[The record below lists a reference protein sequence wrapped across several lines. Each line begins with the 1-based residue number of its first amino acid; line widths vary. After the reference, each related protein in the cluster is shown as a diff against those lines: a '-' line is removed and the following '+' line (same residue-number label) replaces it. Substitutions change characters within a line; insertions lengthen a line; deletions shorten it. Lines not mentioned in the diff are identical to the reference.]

1 MSIAPDTA
9 PVAADLT
16 DDAVA
21 YATAG
26 YAVFPLKPGEK
37 APATANGFYSASSDP
52 DTVRK
57 MWAAAPAGAGIGLVP
72 MLSGGLLVVDADT
85 QDGAD
90 MMRAWFGEPTVLTAG
105 HAAGK
110 HQGGGHWWLWLDEGV
125 TLPEGTTIASAK
137 SHGLD
142 LIGAGSG
149 GAYVVAPPTTL
160 RQYDGRA
167 YQTVGDSHDV
177 PSGHPFLTW
186 LADVVEQQQREQEE
200 KRAAAAAR
208 RAAHAVT
215 GYPNLNEWQNDQLWS
230 DLLAEDGW
238 TDTGDTDRCGCPL
251 WTHPWEAS
259 TPRSAT
265 AHEPGCEA
273 SRSGESGVLHAWST
287 TVADR
292 FDGQHSITKYRYMTI
307 ARYDGDYAACREAE
321 GIPNED
327 SFSTG
332 GEAFDPADIEVMAS
346 ASRWPFGLSG
356 GNTFGGGL
364 SEEQVMAE
372 AAWSEAWVKGEF
384 DALVAP
390 LVQAPTEP
398 GWIYTAADAAKSGYH
413 TPVVRKDDGTV
424 DKFDPWDR
432 EAFPLGHPAAPDLY
446 RAIFDFNDF
455 TRAVLRNARAN
466 NPHPTGPMPLLIT
479 ELIRGGMRWP
489 TEIGAGPGTPLSIS
503 SLRIGGSGKG
513 KSLAMKRTKWTV
525 LPGLDSVAEK
535 VTGVP
540 HNGVFG
546 VSDNIPW
553 DSHRSVGSGEK
564 MPDLLTD
571 TFEEPKENGK
581 GTRTWKEQKKHPVAW
596 VEEGEF
602 RATLKRGGR
611 DTSTIFDAY
620 NALWAGENPLA
631 DTRTHGWTE
640 LYDFFMFL
648 TGGMQPQVW
657 LALMGETTGFL
668 QRTLLTGVS
677 DPWRLTPDG
686 LAGQPPAGWTPPLL
700 PTPGENGHPSEFV
713 LCPAIHAAVER
724 NAELA
729 AVEHTEA
736 DDAWES
742 HLIQVRLRVA
752 CLAALRFG
760 TMVVSED
767 IWNWTGYVIEHHRRV
782 RAWLLAMADAAE
794 AEEDKKVGTRRAAV
808 FTAEKAARHER
819 VEEAIDK
826 ILGHLAQE
834 GGESTRNRAKR
845 AVGRKADAYV
855 DAEAALVKMGKVE
868 LLPVKGLAVPLR
880 LVM

>member
-186 LADVVEQQQREQEE
+186 LADVVQQQQREQEE

-208 RAAHAVT
+208 RASHAVS
-215 GYPNLNEWQNDQLWS
+215 GYPNLAEWSQDVLWS
-230 DLLAEDGW
+230 DLLGDDGW
-238 TDTGDTDRCGCPL
+238 TNTGDADRCGCPL
-251 WTHPWEAS
+251 WTHPWGAS

-265 AHEPGCEA
+265 AHESGCEA

-292 FDGQHSITKYRYMTI
+292 FDGQASITKYRYVATE
-307 ARYDGDYAACREAE
+307 RYDGDYKAAREGE
-321 GIPNED
+321 GIPSED
-327 SFSTG
+327 DFSTG
-332 GEAFDPADIEVMAS
+332 GAAFDPSDIEVMAAS
-346 ASRWPFGLSG
+346 ARWPFGQAGGHTSG
-356 GNTFGGGL
+356 LGL
-364 SEEQVMAE
+364 SEEQVVAD
-372 AAWSEAWVKGEF
+372 AAWTDAWIRGEF
-384 DALVAP
+384 DAIVAP
-390 LVQAPTEP
+390 LVQVPEP
-398 GWIYTAADAAKSGYH
+398 QRWIYTAVEAAKAGYH
-413 TPVVRKDDGTV
+413 TPRVVKEDGSV

-432 EAFPLGHPAAPDLY
+432 ETFPMGHPAAPDLLK
-446 RAIFDFNDF
+446 AIFDFNGF
-455 TRAVLRNARAN
+455 TRSVFYAARAFT
-466 NPHPTGPMPLLIT
+466 PHPTGPVPLLVT
-479 ELIRGGMRWP
+479 EFIRAGMRWP
-489 TEIGAGPGTPLSIS
+489 TEIGPMPGTPLSTS
-503 SLRIGGSGKG
+503 TLRIGSSGKG
-513 KSLAMKRTKWTV
+513 KSLAMKRTKWSH
-525 LPGLDSVAEK
+525 LAGLDSVAEK
-535 VTGVP
+535 VSGVP
-540 HNGVFG
+540 HNGTFG
-546 VSDNIPW
+546 VSDNISW
-553 DSHRSVGSGEK
+553 DSHRSTGSGEAL
-564 MPDLLTD
+564 PDMLCD
-571 TFEEPKENGK
+571 EHEAPKENGK
-581 GTRTWKEQKKHPVAW
+581 GTIRWKEQKAHAVAW
-596 VEEGEF
+596 VEEPEF

-611 DTSTIFDAY
+611 DSSVLFDNF
-620 NALWAGENPLA
+620 NALWAGENAMA

-640 LYDFFMFL
+640 LTDFNVFL
-648 TGGMQPQVW
+648 SGGMQPEVW
-657 LALMGETTGFL
+657 LQLKEQITGFL

-677 DPWRLTPDG
+677 DPWRLTDDV
-686 LAGQPPAGWTPPLL
+686 LAGAPPYGWTPPQL
-700 PTPGENGHPSEFV
+700 PTPGANGHPDHFV
-713 LCPAIHAAVER
+713 LCPEIHEAVRRNAEAAAVEK
-724 NAELA
+724 
-729 AVEHTEA
+729 TEA
-736 DDAWES
+736 DDDWES
-742 HLIQVRLRVA
+742 HLLQVRIRVA

-760 TMVVSED
+760 TMHVTAD
-767 IWNWTGYVIEHHRRV
+767 IWEWTAYIIEHHRRV
-782 RAWLLAMADAAE
+782 RAWMLAMAETAKAD
-794 AEEDKKVGTRRAAV
+794 EETKTGETRANIFA
-808 FTAEKAARHER
+808 AEKAARRQR
-819 VEEAIDK
+819 VEDVMDI
-826 ILGHLAQE
+826 ILGHLAE
-834 GGESTRNRAKR
+834 NGGESTRNRAKR
-845 AVGRKADAYV
+845 ATGRKSDAYV
-855 DAEAALVKMGKVE
+855 DAEAALVKAGKVE
-868 LLPVKGLAVPLR
+868 LLPVQGMSVPLR
-880 LVM
+880 LVT